1 MERGVKRRH
10 TPTMKTNKKR
20 TKLPVLCAGLIASA
34 ATAFAGEQTLPT
46 PPQSGYVDT
55 ESSVIYINT
64 FSKSLSPSMRMGYMI
79 LPPALLEGYE
89 ARLGSFSCSVPV
101 LDQYVLAEFI
111 GSGSFERHLNRVRK
125 KMKK

>member
-10 TPTMKTNKKR
+10 TTTMKTRKQR

-55 ESSVIYINT
+55 ESSVTETQTATNAW
-64 FSKSLSPSMRMGYMI
+64 SPRKRSLWSGTT
-79 LPPALLEGYE
+79 A
-89 ARLGSFSCSVPV
+89 AHGSSATS
-101 LDQYVLAEFI
+101 
-111 GSGSFERHLNRVRK
+111 
-125 KMKK
+125 